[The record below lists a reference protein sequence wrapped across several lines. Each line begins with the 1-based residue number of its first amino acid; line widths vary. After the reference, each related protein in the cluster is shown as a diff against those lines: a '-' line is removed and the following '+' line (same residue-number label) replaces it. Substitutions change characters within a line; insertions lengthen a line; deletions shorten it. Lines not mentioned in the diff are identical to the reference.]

1 MVTVLP
7 LAALLGGGV
16 LAIAQ
21 GPADP
26 LARPSP
32 QQYAWHEQERIM
44 FVCLGIPT
52 WMGAEYD
59 PKGDFDLSRVDPAA
73 FDADKL
79 CEAAK
84 LWGAQELLLVAT
96 HVGGFCWWPTET
108 TEYCVRNTPWRG
120 GKGNLV
126 KEVADACR
134 RHGLAMGVY
143 IYPDDPRYAAEPL
156 GRGGRTDDPAKQD
169 EWAGLYRRQWEEVLG
184 ICGPD
189 IIREVWFD
197 GGCVISVSD
206 IFERLAPNAV
216 VFQGPDA
223 SIRWVGNE
231 AGTVR
236 DPNWNTLSRADLIAG
251 ATQEN
256 SAPDGDAWAPVECD
270 TTLYDHN
277 WFWAPANEERRK
289 SLARLMDLYVQSVGR
304 GAVLLLNSTPN
315 TDGEIP
321 AGDIERYREFG
332 EAIERNFGRPI
343 AKAEDV
349 NGSTVE
355 LNLGRPR
362 RVNCTDL
369 WEDYTLGHRIR
380 AYVVEGRA
388 EGQWIRLGGGTAVGR
403 RKMDLF
409 DAVTVDRVRVTVTA
423 SVGDPVIRRFRVHE
437 VDDALVRTNL
447 PPLSQGCPATASSV
461 HSAPYEA
468 RCLVD
473 GDPRTRWG
481 TADGAEAPWVEI
493 DLGRP
498 RKFARATANE
508 LADRVERFAIEFRNS
523 PDEPWRVAYS
533 GERIGAVWSA
543 DFPRVTGR
551 FVRLHIARYSG
562 PGVTLWE
569 FGLHDRPDEWETVG
583 EWRGGADVTT
593 DLSVAVNEAG
603 LYEVRFLDERGQAVA
618 VDRAVLLL
626 EGREADA
633 ALVTG
638 VGADTLGVLRTQA
651 VGPGASTALRVA
663 LNAGPTSGGVVQIR
677 PR

>member
-1 MVTVLP
+1 MLRAIP
-7 LAALLGGGV
+7 LATLLGGS
-16 LAIAQ
+16 LMAAAQ
-21 GPADP
+21 DP
-26 LARPSP
+26 TDLLARPSP
-32 QQYAWHEQERIM
+32 QQYVWHEQERIM

-52 WMGAEYD
+52 WMGTEYD
-59 PKGDFDLSRVDPAA
+59 PKGDFDLSKVDPAA

-79 CEAAK
+79 CEVAK

-120 GKGNLV
+120 GKGDLV
-126 KEVADACR
+126 REVADACR

-169 EWAGLYRRQWEEVLG
+169 EWARLYRQQWEEVLG

-189 IIREVWFD
+189 IVREVWFD

-206 IFERLAPNAV
+206 IFQRLAPNAV

-231 AGTVR
+231 AGTAR
-236 DPNWNTLSRADLIAG
+236 DPNWNSLSRADLIAG

-256 SAPDGDAWAPVECD
+256 STPDGDAWAPVECD

-304 GAVLLLNSTPN
+304 GSVLLLNSTPN

-321 AGDIERYREFG
+321 EGDIERYREFG
-332 EAIERNFGRPI
+332 EAIERNFGHPL
-343 AKAEDV
+343 AKAEAV
-349 NGSTVE
+349 SGPTVE
-355 LNLGRPR
+355 LDLGRPR

-380 AYVVEGRA
+380 AYVVEGHA
-388 EGQWIRLGGGTAVGR
+388 GGLWVRLAGGTAVGR

-409 DAVTVDRVRVTVTA
+409 DPVTVDRVRVTVTA
-423 SVGDPVIRRFRVHE
+423 SVGDPVIRRFQVHE
-437 VDDALVRTNL
+437 VDDALVRANVV
-447 PPLSQGCPATASSV
+447 PLSQGCPATASSV

-468 RCLVD
+468 GYLVD

-498 RKFARATANE
+498 RKFARATASE
-508 LADRVERFAIEFRNS
+508 LADRIERFDIEFRNG
-523 PDEPWRVAYS
+523 PDEPWRLAYS
-533 GERIGAVWSA
+533 GERIGAAWSA

-562 PGVTLWE
+562 PGPTLWD
-569 FGLHDRPDEWETVG
+569 FGLYDRPDEWETVG
-583 EWRGGADVTT
+583 AWTGGADVTA

-603 LYEVRFLDERGQAVA
+603 LYEVRFADEDGQPVA

-626 EGREADA
+626 EGREADS

-638 VGADTLGVLRTQA
+638 VGTETLGILRTQA
-651 VGPGASTALRVA
+651 VGPGAATALRVA
-663 LNAGPTSGGVVQIR
+663 LRAGPAAGGVVQIR